1 MTENIL
7 FNINDNKQNTRIEDL
22 MSYYVA
28 FSNSYLQFQDKKI
41 HTQIIKNKILPVK
54 NKILPVKNKILP
66 ENKILQIKNIKQR
79 RMQMVFS

>member
-54 NKILPVKNKILP
+54 NKILP